1 MLLLSSK
8 GVRIIAKEIKRVTP
22 DFLYEMAF
30 MVDTIGDFIKCHYDN
45 RDDQEFA
52 LNSFRGLARMKQL
65 DVDLS
70 NVDGLKKSFEDFKK
84 SHPEWVK
91 ENEQNSK

>member
-1 MLLLSSK
+1 MINISK
-8 GVRIIAKEIKRVTP
+8 NTTQKDQ
-22 DFLYEMAF
+22 DFFHELALI
-30 MVDTIGDFIKCHYDN
+30 VDTIGDLINRHFDN
-45 RDDQEFA
+45 QEDREFA

-65 DVDLS
+65 DIDLTDA
-70 NVDGLKKSFEDFKK
+70 DGLKKSFEDFKK